1 MSESDGEG
9 ISTANTM
16 RERAGESRIKLRFL
30 LRSNRL
36 VVTAGLALAVFSLF
50 ILAGAFV
57 YPDFA
62 SQLRGSDTLETM
74 FSTMISVVVTG
85 TTLVVTINQLVL
97 SQETGPLGDQ
107 RKRMSDAMD
116 FRTYVSELMGKTT
129 PSDPSAFLQEI
140 VDVGED
146 RARELR
152 ESVANSDNDDLR
164 HEVDEFV
171 DSVTGNAETVKD
183 ELDGAA
189 FGSFDVLFAAL
200 DFNYSYKIF
209 QVERLS
215 EEYEDDLTDDQRMAF
230 DDLRT
235 ALAMFGPAREHIKTL
250 YFQWALVDL
259 SQLILYAAVP
269 ALIVAGSMLAFA
281 GSTTFSGA
289 TFGVAN
295 VLWVTGVAFTVTLV
309 PFLLFTSYVLRIATI
324 AKRTL
329 AIGPLILR
337 DSQR

>member
-1 MSESDGEG
+1 MPESDGGG

-16 RERAGESRIKLRFL
+16 RERAGESHLKLRFL
-30 LRSNRL
+30 LQSNRL
-36 VVTAGLALAVFSLF
+36 VVTAVLAASVFVLF
-50 ILAGAFV
+50 VLAGVFV
-57 YPDFA
+57 YPNFA

-116 FRTYVSELMGKTT
+116 FRTYASELMGKTT
-129 PSDPSAFLQEI
+129 PSDPSAFLREI
-140 VDVGED
+140 IDVSET
-146 RARELR
+146 RARRLR
-152 ESVANSDNDDLR
+152 EAVADSENDDLR
-164 HEVDEFV
+164 DEVDEFV
-171 DSVTGNAETVKD
+171 DSVTGNAQTVKE
-183 ELDGAA
+183 ELDGAS
-189 FGSFDVLFAAL
+189 FGSFEVLFAAL

-209 QVERLS
+209 QVERIS
-215 EEYEDDLTDDQRMAF
+215 DEYADDLTDDQAAAL

-235 ALAMFGPAREHIKTL
+235 SLTMFGPAREHIKTL
-250 YFQWALVDL
+250 YFQWALVNL

-281 GSTTFSGA
+281 SSTTLPGT